1 MIICLGFWIVF
12 VLSRISLYQVY
23 IGFCT
28 IQFYCNIKLAGLENT
43 VRSRIQSSFC
53 KVSLNQGSTVLI
65 SIILHT
71 SHYPASGRRE
81 KTQSRI
87 QEKTPKNV
95 KSNSLRSFSWRIRTH
110 SLRALS
116 CQTASQFKIVKSQSI
131 NIFFVII
138 IKSTCSDTETEGARD
153 YLL

>member
-1 MIICLGFWIVF
+1 MCGQCQCLCCVVTGLKDCHPCWSAYLCHFFVSEYMIICLGFWIVF

-53 KVSLNQGSTVLI
+53 KVSLNQDSTVLI

-71 SHYPASGRRE
+71 SHYP
-81 KTQSRI
+81 TSRLR
-87 QEKTPKNV
+87 EKTPKNV
-95 KSNSLRSFSWRIRTH
+95 KNNSLRCFFLAHPH
-110 SLRALS
+110 SL
-116 CQTASQFKIVKSQSI
+116 ASRSPLPNRQS
-131 NIFFVII
+131 V
-138 IKSTCSDTETEGARD
+138 
-153 YLL
+153 

>member
-1 MIICLGFWIVF
+1 MHYMFGLLDCFCNFEDF
-12 VLSRISLYQVY
+12 VISR
-23 IGFCT
+23 FCT

-43 VRSRIQSSFC
+43 VHYIEELNRFVKSRFH
-53 KVSLNQGSTVLI
+53 

-71 SHYPASGRRE
+71 SPLSCIRRE
-81 KTQSRI
+81 NTQSRI
-87 QEKTPKNV
+87 QEETPKNV
-95 KSNSLRSFSWRIRTH
+95 KNNTVCVAFSSRIRTH

-138 IKSTCSDTETEGARD
+138 IKSTCSDTKTEGARD